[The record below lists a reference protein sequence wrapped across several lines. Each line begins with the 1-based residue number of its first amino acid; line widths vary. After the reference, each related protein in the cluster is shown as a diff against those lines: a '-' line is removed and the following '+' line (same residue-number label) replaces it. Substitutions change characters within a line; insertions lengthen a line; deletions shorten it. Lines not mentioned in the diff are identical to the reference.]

1 MTKKIN
7 IIIGVLLVLVV
18 ISSCKRLEN
27 PIFDQNPSAKMTEA
41 LENARKAIKANP
53 KGWMIKY
60 YPNSNKAYGGFNI
73 FAVFNSDS
81 EVTLTSDVNTDE
93 IRSTFDVIAEG
104 GPVLTFNGYNKVIHM
119 FSEPGA
125 DSGIG
130 PADSGMQGDFE
141 FIIIEA
147 TEEQI
152 TLKGKKSGN
161 IMYMVPIESVT
172 TENVDVDDI
181 IEGFQEATSFFGEFG
196 VFRIQRPNGTEEALI
211 QSIHNFRLSSDANA
225 DAIIFRI
232 TPEGLKLDS
241 PYELDGVSFDLLTY
255 VEPSDEYEFGY
266 YGAGNG
272 QVKIYPV
279 TTPMNVW
286 FRTNTWAMRY
296 SGLGAEGQYW
306 WDQGRTRFSNFGYTL
321 NYVDIGDFSAQTAPG
336 VTGFGAFLTVNG
348 QTSTGYFVYNM
359 APVDGTVDEIR
370 FTFAGSYYATSAFD
384 LAYWNNAIVYLV
396 QMLNNRTFKITSDAL
411 DRPDVILLTDKSDPT
426 NTIELI
432 RNGDIYDPLNN

>member
-1 MTKKIN
+1 MMKNIN
-7 IIIGVLLVLVV
+7 IIIGLLVLVV
-18 ISSCKRLEN
+18 ISSCKRMED
-27 PIFDQNPSAKMTEA
+27 PVFDKNPSIRMTEA
-41 LENARKAIKANP
+41 IENARNAIKAHP
-53 KGWMIKY
+53 GGWLIQY
-60 YPNSNKAYGGFNI
+60 YPHSGKNYGGFNI

-93 IRSTFDVIAEG
+93 IRSTFDIVPEG
-104 GPVLTFNGYNKVIHM
+104 GPILTFNGYNKVIHM

-161 IMYMVPIESVT
+161 MMYMVPIESVT
-172 TENVDVDDI
+172 DENVDVDDI
-181 IEGFQEATSFFGEFG
+181 IDGYQEATTFFGEFG
-196 VFRIQRPNGTEEALI
+196 VFKMQRPNGAEETLI
-211 QSIHNFRLSSDANA
+211 QNIHNFRLSSDANA
-225 DAIIFRI
+225 AALTFRV
-232 TPEGLKLDS
+232 TPEGLALHDT
-241 PYELDGVSFDLLTY
+241 YEIDGVSLDIMPY

-266 YGAGNG
+266 YSGADG
-272 QVKIYPV
+272 QVKIFPV

-348 QTSTGYFVYNM
+348 QASTGYFVYNM
-359 APVDGTVDEIR
+359 VPVDGTVDEIR
-370 FTFAGSYYATSAFD
+370 VTFAGSYYSTSAFD
-384 LAYWNNAIVYLV
+384 LAYWNNAIRYLV
-396 QMLNNRTFKITSDAL
+396 QMLNDRTFKITSDAL

-432 RNGDIYDPLNN
+432 RNGDIYDPFNN